1 MMILLAAST
10 KDAASMNIRQ
20 QIIQHYD
27 FERLSERFHD
37 NSIFQKTISATEV
50 RIVTLNEELILFQE
64 IEKFFTPEL
73 FIYLSRHKSKS
84 RRPTLSVHTP
94 GNFTTAEKGGIDRK
108 ISIAPSYAMKCALL
122 EMNRRAGVSLP
133 YEISYE
139 CTHHGP
145 SLDTPAMFIELGS
158 SESEWKDIK
167 AAEAL
172 AHATIAALS
181 QTPEDAIV
189 AIGIGGPH
197 YSKKFTKL
205 ALTGPYAFGHII
217 PKYLVS
223 SVDSSLLTQCLER
236 TVEHVDAILL
246 DWKGIKGADKHSL
259 VEVVQN
265 IGIDV
270 EKV

>member
-1 MMILLAAST
+1 MILLVAST
-10 KDAASMNIRQ
+10 EDVASMNIRQ
-20 QIIQHYD
+20 QIIQHYG
-27 FERLSERFHD
+27 FERLSEQFQN
-37 NSIFQKTISATEV
+37 NSVFQKTIGATVV
-50 RIVTLNEELILFQE
+50 RIVTLSEELIQFQE
-64 IEKFFTPEL
+64 IEEFFAPEL
-73 FIYLSRHKSKS
+73 FIYLSRHKSRSGK
-84 RRPTLSVHTP
+84 PTLSVHTP
-94 GNFTTAEKGGIDRK
+94 GNFNTAEKGGIDRK
-108 ISIAPSYAMKCALL
+108 ISIAPSHAMKCALL
-122 EMNRRAGVSLP
+122 EMNRRAGFNLP

-145 SLDTPAMFIELGS
+145 SLETPAMFIELGS
-158 SESEWKDIK
+158 SETEWQDVR

-172 AHATIAALS
+172 AHATIAASS
-181 QTPEDAIV
+181 QTLEDAIV

-197 YSKKFTKL
+197 YSRKFTKL

-223 SVDSSLLTQCLER
+223 RVDSSLLTQCLER
-236 TVEHVDAILL
+236 TVEQVGTIVL

-265 IGIDV
+265 TGIDV